1 MIWFAFFPLSLA
13 VTLLLGRTVPDM
25 ATVPRVLLSTVVMTP
40 VMTYVVLPWLTRRL
54 EWWLQ
59 GRPAPWRATARR

>member
-13 VTLLLGRTVPDM
+13 VSVLLSWLAPGLDL
-25 ATVPRVLLSTVVMTP
+25 VPRVLGTTLVMTP
-40 VMTYVVLPWLTRRL
+40 VMTYVVLPQLTKRL

-59 GRPAPWRATARR
+59 GRPAPWRNGAR